1 MIIDE
6 VTIFAK
12 AGDGGD
18 GKVSFR
24 RAKFIPKGGPDGGN
38 GGKGGDV
45 YIQVVSDLS
54 ALKQFQHKKEI
65 VAENGEPGRSKKQSG
80 KDSPDLTVRLPVGT
94 IITPVGTP
102 GHRELEK
109 VGERILWLKGGH
121 GGRGNDH
128 FKSST
133 NQTPME
139 FEKGTPGQQGTYI
152 LNLQYIADIGLI
164 GEPNAGKSSLLNVLT
179 NAEVQTA
186 NYPFTTLE
194 PNLGVMKDDN
204 GRYPTAIIAD
214 IPGLIEGAHEG
225 KGLGHR
231 FLKHIKKTRI
241 LLHCIDSTEDDIE
254 KKYKAIRT
262 ELEKFGEGL
271 DEKEE
276 FIVLT
281 KIDEIDKR
289 QLNKK
294 IKIAQKLRKVVVPVS
309 ILDDASI
316 TLLITT
322 IGCALED
329 TLA

>member
-12 AGDGGD
+12 AGDGGT

-38 GGKGGDV
+38 GGKGGDL
-45 YIQVVSDLS
+45 YIEVVSDLS

-65 VAENGEPGRSKKQSG
+65 VAENGESGRSKKQSG

-139 FEKGTPGQQGTYI
+139 FEKGTPGQQGTYL
-152 LNLQYIADIGLI
+152 LNLQYIADIGFI
-164 GEPNAGKSSLLNVLT
+164 GKPNAGKSSLLNAIT
-179 NAEVQTA
+179 NAESTVGA
-186 NYPFTTLE
+186 YPFTTLE
-194 PNLGVMKDDN
+194 PHLGELHGK
-204 GRYPTAIIAD
+204 IIAD
-214 IPGLIEGAHEG
+214 IPGIIEGAHAG

-231 FLKHIKKTRI
+231 FLKHIRKTK
-241 LLHCIDSTEDDIE
+241 LLVHCIDSSSATIEEDYKEIRNELLKYDDGMGE
-254 KKYKAIRT
+254 KQEI
-262 ELEKFGEGL
+262 
-271 DEKEE
+271 
-276 FIVLT
+276 IVLT
-281 KIDEIDKR
+281 KSDLIDEREQKTKLKIS
-289 QLNKK
+289 KK
-294 IKIAQKLRKVVVPVS
+294 LVKEVLLCSV
-309 ILDDASI
+309 LDDESMK
-316 TLLITT
+316 LLKEK
-322 IGCALED
+322 LLS
-329 TLA
+329 LA